1 MMDPW
6 RLLVNVDATLTSLW
20 LPSET
25 MECSA
30 LVSTGKHSRTF
41 NLKTN
46 ISQIQTL
53 LTGNCE
59 CKHKGQYLT
68 LKSSFFAFLVN
79 KYQFKHQKAF
89 CFLNKLIFHLLFF
102 YILFVQKGFDYF
114 FWGRPF
120 KGLFLD
126 LWMDWIFVLICFEQF
141 FEWFV
146 YSKAFS
152 GRSVSPDNILWLKI
166 SYYIF

>member
-1 MMDPW
+1 MVIQHLKHFVIGTDAELVRFLYMMDPW

-89 CFLNKLIFHLLFF
+89 CFLNKLIFYLLFLTF
-102 YILFVQKGFDYF
+102 CLFK
-114 FWGRPF
+114 
-120 KGLFLD
+120 K
-126 LWMDWIFVLICFEQF
+126 VLITFFGQTIQRFIFRPLNGLDFCFDLF
-141 FEWFV
+141 
-146 YSKAFS
+146 
-152 GRSVSPDNILWLKI
+152 
-166 SYYIF
+166 